1 MLGVRNKM
9 QNKIEII
16 LASASPRRREILSQ
30 AGIDFQVMVSHV
42 DENVPETDP
51 GLLVEELARR
61 KGRAVAEKLAKY
73 VGGESGNMRE
83 TKGISDR
90 EYLVIGA
97 DTIVVLE
104 GRILGK
110 PGDEEEACAML
121 RMLSGKTHQVMTGVS
136 VTRVRPGMVETS
148 YVFHEI
154 TDVTM
159 RDLSDQEI
167 RDYALT
173 GDPLDKAGAYGIQ
186 GMAGMFVSSIHG
198 DYYNVVG
205 LPLCHTVT
213 QLKEMIEG

>member
-1 MLGVRNKM
+1 M
-9 QNKIEII
+9 QNGIEII

-30 AGIDFQVMVSHV
+30 AGIDFQVIVSHA
-42 DENVPETDP
+42 DENVSEMDP

-61 KGRAVAEKLAKY
+61 KGRAVAEKLAKPE
-73 VGGESGNMRE
+73 GAKPGSKMMGSKE
-83 TKGISDR
+83 ISDS

-97 DTIVVLE
+97 DTIVALD
-104 GRILGK
+104 GKILGK
-110 PGDEEEACAML
+110 PEDRDKACAML
-121 RMLSGKTHQVMTGVS
+121 RMLAGKTHQVMTGVS
-136 VTRVRPGMVETS
+136 MTRVRQGVIDTS

-159 RDLSDQEI
+159 RNLSDQEI
-167 RDYALT
+167 LDYVET

-205 LPLCHTVT
+205 LPLCHTVI
-213 QLKEMIEG
+213 QLKEMIGE